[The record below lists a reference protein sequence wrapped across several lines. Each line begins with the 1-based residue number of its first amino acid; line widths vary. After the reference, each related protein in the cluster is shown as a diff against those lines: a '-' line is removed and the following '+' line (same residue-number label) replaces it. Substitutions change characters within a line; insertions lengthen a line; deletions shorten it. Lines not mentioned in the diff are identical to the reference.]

1 MPKFE
6 RQNPQ
11 TDENIEDLRERF
23 TKGVRNEQKSVDGI
37 KNLLKHFATEIN
49 TKYGPPDIVDKRG
62 AIIGK
67 EENEIVEELEFKFK
81 DDNESFEDYEN
92 RKENK
97 HGIIFEML
105 VTVIFNKILKE
116 EFIIVHTSMEDD
128 LTHHADNV
136 LIEKKTRNVICTLD
150 EANVNVGS
158 KRYYE
163 KLDEVE
169 DCNKKN
175 GTIIKD
181 GIELNEEN
189 ELVETTLKNVPL
201 FLLQI
206 SKERLKEVL
215 EKMNIDL
222 GENGSEID
230 VSKIELEVFDE
241 LIESLTKQTKT
252 LLNKKLPKKVK
263 ENIKKFEHSLDKIK
277 ELRKGFN
284 ADK

>member
-11 TDENIEDLRERF
+11 TDKKIEDLRERF

-49 TKYGPPDIVDKRG
+49 TEYGPPDIVDERG

-67 EENEIVEELEFKFK
+67 EDNKRIEELQFKFK
-81 DDNESFEDYEN
+81 NDYESFEDYKN
-92 RKENK
+92 RKESK

-116 EFIIVHTSMEDD
+116 EFIVVHTSIEDD

-136 LIEKKTRNVICTLD
+136 IIEKKTGNVICTLD
-150 EANVNVGS
+150 EANVDTKS
-158 KRYYE
+158 KIYSE
-163 KLDEVE
+163 KLKRIKKY
-169 DCNKKN
+169 NKKN
-175 GTIIKD
+175 GTALED
-181 GIELNEEN
+181 GIKLNKEN
-189 ELVETTLKNVPL
+189 KLVETTIKNIPL

-222 GENGSEID
+222 GKNGSEIN
-230 VSKIELEVFDE
+230 VSEIELEVFDE
-241 LIESLTKQTKT
+241 LIESLVRQADM
-252 LLNKKLPKKVK
+252 LLNEKLPEKVK
-263 ENIKKFEHSLDKIK
+263 ENIKKFSDSLEKIGK
-277 ELRKGFN
+277 IRKSFD